1 MRHQEN
7 QSQLAVGSLVQC
19 RLTTGTFSYTCTRK
33 VVKVLAKGKRFVLD
47 GKGNPTVE
55 RKNIIAIG
63 RVISVS

>member
-1 MRHQEN
+1 MHDEKR
-7 QSQLAVGSLVQC
+7 QSQPTIGSLVQC

-33 VVKVLAKGKRFVLD
+33 VVKVIAKGKRFVLD